1 MSVQIEPDLDLI
13 RIAVALESKAPAE
26 LREFVRELN
35 ESGQGAGDFA
45 DNLEVVESHLRQ
57 LANIV
62 EAARHRVIMCAAQF

>member
-45 DNLEVVESHLRQ
+45 DNLEAVESHLRQ

-62 EAARHRVIMCAAQF
+62 EAARHRVVMCAAQI